1 MARLRRT
8 VMGVYMHASA
18 VGVDTFGVGWEAEN
32 GNSPKGAPMLHPSNI
47 EMRTMRLWNIH
58 GLGDNTC
65 ASLVPC
71 GALKGVSRNPTIPSN
86 GGSKFLNMN
95 RLRLAN
101 SGIAEPIVALSS
113 CREDFRGSNRKV
125 ATISEPKTART
136 EYTLLSREARAYKSN
151 TLI

>member
-1 MARLRRT
+1 
-8 VMGVYMHASA
+8 MGVYMHASA

-95 RLRLAN
+95 RLAAYLAR
-101 SGIAEPIVALSS
+101 V
-113 CREDFRGSNRKV
+113 
-125 ATISEPKTART
+125 
-136 EYTLLSREARAYKSN
+136 SR
-151 TLI
+151 